1 MNKLMMDGWRGT
13 QIDGW
18 IKESMSKWIDCGL
31 MAEWIGGFM
40 NGLKDN
46 GLMDGSMNE

>member
-1 MNKLMMDGWRGT
+1 MDGWMNKLMMDGQRGT

-31 MAEWIGGFM
+31 MAEWMWWTHEWIKG
-40 NGLKDN
+40 
-46 GLMDGSMNE
+46 